1 MQDNGLPA
9 KDYVPLIDV
18 EADAG
23 LRLLVD
29 LRAAQVAA
37 RLTPVA
43 GDVVR
48 VFVDRERLAQARVV
62 AGTVPDLGA
71 GDLDADPGPDPA
83 VRADGRIDVSQEQV
97 DAAWSALVADLGE
110 LRPAD
115 PPDQPQEPN
124 DPARSEGSGLSQRLI
139 RRHPPTPSGSTA
151 DDDAGA
157 DDDDDDL
164 LPDEHFV
171 PPTPPP
177 LPRPRDAVDR
187 FAWAGAIGGP
197 ILLVASHVLG
207 LGTWVGGVGIAAF
220 AAGFITLIARM
231 RDERDD
237 DGPGA
242 VV

>member
-29 LRAAQVAA
+29 LRAAQVPA
-37 RLTPVA
+37 RLSPVA

-48 VFVDRERLAQARVV
+48 VFVDRDRLADARVV

-71 GDLDADPGPDPA
+71 GDLTGGPGSDPA

-110 LRPAD
+110 LRPAE
-115 PPDQPQEPN
+115 PPDEPDEPN
-124 DPARSEGSGLSQRLI
+124 DPARSEGSGLSQRLV
-139 RRHPPTPSGSTA
+139 RRHPSTPSGSTA
-151 DDDAGA
+151 DAGTSGDE
-157 DDDDDDL
+157 DDDDV

-177 LPRPRDAVDR
+177 LPRPRDALDR